1 MESALVVGGILV
13 VNVIAMAVVLAI
25 AAADLRWRNL

>member
-13 VNVIAMAVVLAI
+13 VNVIAMAVALTI
-25 AAADLRWRNL
+25 AAADLRWRQL

>member
-13 VNVIAMAVVLAI
+13 VNAIAMAVVVAI
-25 AAADLRWRNL
+25 AASDLRWRDL